1 MNRVTPDIVRKA
13 KGQGITAL
21 TAYDYPTARLL
32 DEAGIDVLLVGDSM
46 GMVVLGQP
54 DTTGVQLEDILHHL
68 RAVARGVQRSLLVA
82 DLPIDTYRD
91 AEEAIASAKKLI
103 SAGAHA
109 VKLEGG
115 TSRVEQIRAMAS
127 ANIPVMGHIGMLP
140 QRIREEGGYKIKGK
154 TPAESQSL
162 VEDAKAVEDA
172 GAFAV
177 VLELVTPKVADE
189 ITRSIR
195 IPTIGIGSGKDCDGQ
210 ILVFHDLVGYSP
222 WFIPKHVRPEASVGE
237 AISKAAAA
245 FIAKVKGTSANERE
259 RTGTP

>member
-1 MNRVTPDIVRKA
+1 MNRVTPDSVRQA
-13 KGQGITAL
+13 KGQGIAAL

-32 DEAGIDVLLVGDSM
+32 DEAGIEVLLVGDSM
-46 GMVVLGQP
+46 GMVVLGLP

-68 RAVARGVQRSLLVA
+68 RAVSRGVQRALLVA
-82 DLPIDTYRD
+82 DLPIDTYREP
-91 AEEAIASAKKLI
+91 EEAVTNAKRLI
-103 SAGAHA
+103 SSGAHA

-115 TSRVEQIRAMAS
+115 ASRVEQIRAIAS
-127 ANIPVMGHIGMLP
+127 AGVPVMGHIGMLP

-154 TPAESQSL
+154 TPAESDLL
-162 VEDAKAVEDA
+162 VQDARAVEEA

-177 VLELVTPKVADE
+177 VLELVAPKVADE

-222 WFIPKHVRPEASVGE
+222 WFIPKHVHPEATVGD
-237 AISKAAAA
+237 AISRAAAA
-245 FIAKVKGTSANERE
+245 FIAKVKGTSANE
-259 RTGTP
+259 

>member
-1 MNRVTPDIVRKA
+1 MNRVTPDHVRKA
-13 KGQGITAL
+13 KGQGIAAL

-46 GMVVLGQP
+46 GMVVLGLP
-54 DTTGVQLEDILHHL
+54 DTTEVKLEDILHHL
-68 RAVARGVQRSLLVA
+68 RAVSRGVQRALLVA
-82 DLPIDTYRD
+82 DLPIDTYRNP
-91 AEEAIASAKKLI
+91 EEAVTNAKKLI

-115 TSRVEQIRAMAS
+115 ATHGQQIRAIGA

-140 QRIREEGGYKIKGK
+140 QRVREEGGYKIKGK
-154 TPAESQSL
+154 TPAESHL
-162 VEDAKAVEDA
+162 LLEDAKAVEDA

-177 VLELVTPKVADE
+177 VLELVAAKVADE

-195 IPTIGIGSGKDCDGQ
+195 IPTIGIGSGRDCDGQ

-222 WFIPKHVRPEASVGE
+222 WFIPKHVRPEAAVGD

-245 FIAKVKGTSANERE
+245 FIAKVKGW
-259 RTGTP
+259 

>member
-1 MNRVTPDIVRKA
+1 MNRITPDIVRKA
-13 KGQGITAL
+13 KGQGLTAL

-32 DEAGIDVLLVGDSM
+32 DEAGIEVLLVGDSM
-46 GMVVLGQP
+46 GMVVFGLP

-68 RAVARGVQRSLLVA
+68 RAVSRGVQRALLVA

-91 AEEAIASAKKLI
+91 PGEAVENAKKLI
-103 SAGAHA
+103 FAGAHA

-115 TSRVEQIRAMAS
+115 STRVEQIKAIA
-127 ANIPVMGHIGMLP
+127 AAGVPVMGHIGMLP
-140 QRIREEGGYKIKGK
+140 QGIREEGGYKIKGK
-154 TPAESQSL
+154 TPAESQRL
-162 VEDAKAVEDA
+162 LEDARAVENS

-177 VLELVTPKVADE
+177 VLELITPKVADE
-189 ITRSIR
+189 ITRSIQ

-222 WFIPKHVRPEASVGE
+222 WFIPKHVHTEGTVGN

-245 FIAKVKGTSANERE
+245 FIARVKGTSGEK
-259 RTGTP
+259 

>member
-1 MNRVTPDIVRKA
+1 MNRITPDIVRKA
-13 KGQGITAL
+13 KGQGIAAL

-46 GMVVLGQP
+46 GMVVLGLP
-54 DTTGVQLEDILHHL
+54 DTTGVHLEDILHHL
-68 RAVARGVQRSLLVA
+68 RAVSRGVQRALLVA
-82 DLPIDTYRD
+82 DLSIDTYRTP
-91 AEEAIASAKKLI
+91 EEAVANAKKLI

-115 TSRVEQIRAMAS
+115 TTRLEQIKAIAG

-140 QRIREEGGYKIKGK
+140 QRVREEGGYKIKGK
-154 TPAESQSL
+154 TPAESQL
-162 VEDAKAVEDA
+162 LIEDAKAVEDA

-177 VLELVTPKVADE
+177 VLELVAPKVADE

-222 WFIPKHVRPEASVGE
+222 WFIPKHVRPEATVGD
-237 AISKAAAA
+237 AIGRAAAA
-245 FIAKVKGTSANERE
+245 FIAKVKGTGAN
-259 RTGTP
+259 G

>member
-1 MNRVTPDIVRKA
+1 MNRITPDIVRKA

-32 DEAGIDVLLVGDSM
+32 DEAGIEVLLVGDSM
-46 GMVVLGQP
+46 GMVVLGLP
-54 DTTGVQLEDILHHL
+54 DTTEVRLEDILHHL
-68 RAVARGVQRSLLVA
+68 RAVSRGVQRALLVA

-91 AEEAIASAKKLI
+91 SAEAVANAKKLV

-115 TSRVEQIRAMAS
+115 ATRVEQIKAITGAGM
-127 ANIPVMGHIGMLP
+127 PVMAHIGMLP
-140 QRIREEGGYKIKGK
+140 QNIREEGGYKIKGK
-154 TPAESQSL
+154 TPVESQRL
-162 VEDAKAVEDA
+162 ADDAKAVEGA

-177 VLELVTPKVADE
+177 VLELVTPKVANE
-189 ITRSIR
+189 ITRSIQ
-195 IPTIGIGSGKDCDGQ
+195 IPTIGIGSGKECDGQ

-222 WFIPKHVRPEASVGE
+222 WFIPKHVHPEAMVGE

-245 FIAKVKGTSANERE
+245 YIARVKGTSSEK
-259 RTGTP
+259 

>member
-1 MNRVTPDIVRKA
+1 MNRVTPDSVRQA
-13 KGQGITAL
+13 KGQGIAAL

-32 DEAGIDVLLVGDSM
+32 DEAGIEVLLVGDSM
-46 GMVVLGQP
+46 GMVVLGLP

-68 RAVARGVQRSLLVA
+68 RAVSRGVQRALLVA

-91 AEEAIASAKKLI
+91 PEEAVTNAKRLI
-103 SAGAHA
+103 SSGAHA

-115 TSRVEQIRAMAS
+115 ASRVEQIRAIAS
-127 ANIPVMGHIGMLP
+127 AGVPVMGHIGMLP

-154 TPAESQSL
+154 TPAESDLL
-162 VEDAKAVEDA
+162 VQDARAVEEA

-177 VLELVTPKVADE
+177 VLELVAPKVADE

-222 WFIPKHVRPEASVGE
+222 WFIPKHVHPEATVGD
-237 AISKAAAA
+237 AISRAAAA
-245 FIAKVKGTSANERE
+245 FIAKVKGTSANE
-259 RTGTP
+259 

>member
-1 MNRVTPDIVRKA
+1 MNRVTPDSVRLA
-13 KGQGITAL
+13 KGQGIAAL

-32 DEAGIDVLLVGDSM
+32 DEAGIEVLLVGDSM
-46 GMVVLGQP
+46 GMVVLGLP

-68 RAVARGVQRSLLVA
+68 RAVSRGVQRALLVA

-91 AEEAIASAKKLI
+91 AEEAVTNAKRLI
-103 SAGAHA
+103 SSGAHA

-115 TSRVEQIRAMAS
+115 TSRVEQIRAIAS
-127 ANIPVMGHIGMLP
+127 AGVPVMGHIGMLP

-154 TPAESQSL
+154 TPAESDLL
-162 VEDAKAVEDA
+162 VQDARAVEEA

-177 VLELVTPKVADE
+177 VLELVAPKVADE

-222 WFIPKHVRPEASVGE
+222 WFIPKHVHPEATVGD
-237 AISKAAAA
+237 AISRAAAA
-245 FIAKVKGTSANERE
+245 FIAKVKGTSANE
-259 RTGTP
+259 

>member
-1 MNRVTPDIVRKA
+1 MNRITPDMVRKA

-32 DEAGIDVLLVGDSM
+32 DEAGIEVLLVGDSM
-46 GMVVLGQP
+46 GMVVLGLQ
-54 DTTGVQLEDILHHL
+54 DTTGVTLDDIVHHL
-68 RAVARGVQRSLLVA
+68 RPVSRGVQRALLVA
-82 DLPIDTYRD
+82 DLPIDTYRSP
-91 AEEAIASAKKLI
+91 EEAVANAKTLI

-115 TSRVEQIRAMAS
+115 TTRVEQIKAIAG
-127 ANIPVMGHIGMLP
+127 AGVPVMGHIGMLP
-140 QRIREEGGYKIKGK
+140 QRVREEGGYRIKGK
-154 TPAESQSL
+154 TPAESVL
-162 VEDAKAVEDA
+162 LMEDAKAVENA

-177 VLELVTPKVADE
+177 VLELIAPKVADE
-189 ITRSIR
+189 ITRSIE

-222 WFIPKHVRPEASVGE
+222 WFIPKHVHPEVMVGD

-245 FIAKVKGTSANERE
+245 YIARVKASSPEAR
-259 RTGTP
+259 PHSQ

>member
-1 MNRVTPDIVRKA
+1 MNRITPDIVRKA

-32 DEAGIDVLLVGDSM
+32 DEAGIEVLLVGDSM
-46 GMVVLGQP
+46 GMVVLGLP
-54 DTTGVQLEDILHHL
+54 DTTEVRLEDILHHL
-68 RAVARGVQRSLLVA
+68 RAVARGVQRALLVA

-91 AEEAIASAKKLI
+91 SAEAVANAKKLI

-115 TSRVEQIRAMAS
+115 ATRVEQIKAIVGAGVPLMA
-127 ANIPVMGHIGMLP
+127 HIGMLP
-140 QRIREEGGYKIKGK
+140 QHIREEGGYKIKGK
-154 TPAESQSL
+154 TPVESQSL
-162 VEDAKAVEDA
+162 LEDAKAVEGA

-177 VLELVTPKVADE
+177 VLELVTPKVASE
-189 ITRSIR
+189 ITHSIR
-195 IPTIGIGSGKDCDGQ
+195 IPTIGIGSGKECDGQ

-222 WFIPKHVRPEASVGE
+222 WFIPKHVRPEAMVGE

-245 FIAKVKGTSANERE
+245 FIGRVKGTRGNAVNR
-259 RTGTP
+259 